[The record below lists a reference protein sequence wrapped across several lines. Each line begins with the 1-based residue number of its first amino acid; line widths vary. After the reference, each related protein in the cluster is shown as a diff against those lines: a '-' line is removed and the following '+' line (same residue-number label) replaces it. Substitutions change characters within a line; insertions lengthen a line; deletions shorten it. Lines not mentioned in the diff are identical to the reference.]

1 MFKVS
6 EHPLTK
12 GCGDFTLMEEPYQF
26 EMEEDEKEIFLTYL
40 YRGEEYPAG
49 WRKSFGEGEIIYLTP
64 GHTPEKFE
72 NVEYTKL
79 IQNCISYLCAKGGS
93 GNGR

>member
-1 MFKVS
+1 MFQVS

-72 NVEYTKL
+72 NEEYTKL
-79 IQNCISYLCAKGGS
+79 IQNCARYLF
-93 GNGR
+93 